1 MKISTSALRVQH
13 SNAGQNIQHSVYLY
27 NKVTGLAV
35 NNLTILTIVFFDQFN
50 FTSPPKPLKSLT
62 KPKYYYVTIL
72 EKGLNQSCFNISSV
86 IFDTRIWD
94 FG

>member
-13 SNAGQNIQHSVYLY
+13 SNPGQNIQHLVYLY
-27 NKVTGLAV
+27 DKVTGLAV

-50 FTSPPKPLKSLT
+50 FTYPPKPLTSLT
-62 KPKYYYVTIL
+62 KPKYYLTIL